1 MPKGANASF
10 VDRMAD
16 TERDGNDQ
24 REVLVDKGSFFKI
37 SDIRKA
43 DDSDTYALIM
53 DMLTEEEGKKRK
65 K

>member
-24 REVLVDKGSFFKI
+24 REVLVDKGSFFKSLI
-37 SDIRKA
+37 SDIKLLYTII
-43 DDSDTYALIM
+43 SH
-53 DMLTEEEGKKRK
+53 GHSQQKRK
-65 K
+65 SSV